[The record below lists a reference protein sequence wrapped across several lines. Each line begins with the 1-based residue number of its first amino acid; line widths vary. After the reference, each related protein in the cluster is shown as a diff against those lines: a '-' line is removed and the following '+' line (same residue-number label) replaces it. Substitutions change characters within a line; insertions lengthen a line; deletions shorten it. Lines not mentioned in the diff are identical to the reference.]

1 MANNQQIT
9 LPILGMTC
17 ANCVA
22 TVERSLL
29 KVDGVDSA
37 NVNLSS
43 ERASVAFD
51 PLKTGLKDLITQV
64 EHAGYHVAM
73 GEADILLQGLSD
85 PADANRL
92 EKNLNAMN
100 GVIFAQANLAS
111 ERISVRYV
119 PTLLSQND
127 IRQQIRQ
134 VGFKVIDEGGT
145 LEDVEQKAR
154 QREILKQRN
163 LLILGLIF
171 TVPLFALSMSRDFGL
186 MPMSIAHSSWLDW
199 IFFALATPVQF
210 IVGAQYYVNGFKSIR
225 NKSANMDVL
234 VALGTSVAYFYS
246 IFVVIGLVPGHGYFE
261 TAAVIITL
269 VRLGKYLEAKAKG
282 GASDAIRKLMNLRPQ
297 KAYVIREGVEVEIPS
312 DEVLVGE
319 IVLVR
324 PGEKMPVDGVVVEGH
339 SSVDESMLTGESLP
353 VEKQPGDQVYGATL
367 NKLGFIKFEATKIG
381 RDTALSQIIKL
392 VESAQ
397 ASKAPI
403 QNLADK
409 ISAIFVPIVIVIALV
424 TFSIWYFLVPL
435 PANSEIT
442 LLARALI
449 NMVAVLVIACPC
461 AMGLATPTAVMVGTG
476 KGAEM
481 GILVKSSESLERSGA
496 IDVVVLDKTGTL
508 TRGQPSVS
516 DIELN
521 QFTGTKDDLLQLAA
535 SIETGSEHPLGEAIT
550 AEAKSRGLD
559 LLPISGFKS
568 KTGKGILAEVD
579 GRKIVIGNLAL
590 LSSQEISADAMTSEA
605 DKLESEA
612 KTVIYIGIDGKLAGI
627 MGITDTLKDGSIVAV
642 KRLHDMGLQV
652 AMLTGDNIH
661 TAEAIAAQVDIDRV
675 LANVLPGDKAKEIKK
690 LQAEGHIV
698 AMVGDG
704 INDAPALTQ
713 ADVGIAI
720 GTGTDVAIA
729 SAPIVLIS
737 GDLQSVPTAIA
748 LSRKTLKTIKQNLFW
763 AFFYNV
769 ILIPAAA
776 LGFLNPM
783 LAAGAMSFSSIF
795 VITNSLRL
803 KRFKAQH

>member
-51 PLKTGLKDLITQV
+51 PSKTGLKDLITQV

-85 PADANRL
+85 PADAKHL
-92 EKNLNAMN
+92 EKSLNSMN

-111 ERISVRYV
+111 ERVSVRYV

-134 VGFKVIDEGGT
+134 VGFKVIDEGGA

-154 QREILKQRN
+154 QKEILRQRN

-171 TVPLFALSMSRDFGL
+171 TVPLFVLSMSRDFGFL
-186 MPMSIAHSSWLDW
+186 PMSMGHSNWLDW

-312 DEVLVGE
+312 DEVLVGD

-353 VEKQPGDQVYGATL
+353 VEKQPGDQVFGATL

-409 ISAIFVPIVIVIALV
+409 ISAIFVPIVIVIALI
-424 TFSIWYFLVPL
+424 TFLIWYFLVPL
-435 PANSEIT
+435 PVDSEIT

-496 IDVVVLDKTGTL
+496 IDVIVLDKTGTL

-516 DIELN
+516 DIVLN
-521 QFTGTKDDLLQLAA
+521 LFSGTKNDLLQIAA
-535 SIETGSEHPLGEAIT
+535 SVEIGSEHPLGEAIT
-550 AEAKSRGLD
+550 AEAKARGID

-579 GRKIVIGNLAL
+579 GKKIIIGNHAL
-590 LSSQEISADAMTSEA
+590 LSSQEISVEA
-605 DKLESEA
+605 ITKEAEMLESEA
-612 KTVIYIGIDGKLAGI
+612 KTVIYVGIDGKLAGI

-661 TAEAIAAQVDIDRV
+661 TAEAIAAQVGIDRI

-690 LQAEGHIV
+690 LQAEGHVV

-803 KRFKAQH
+803 KRFKAHH

>member
-43 ERASVAFD
+43 ERASVAYD

-64 EHAGYHVAM
+64 ERAGYHVAM

-85 PADANRL
+85 PADAKHL
-92 EKNLNAMN
+92 EKSLNAMN
-100 GVIFAQANLAS
+100 GVIFAQANLAT
-111 ERISVRYV
+111 ERVNIRYV

-134 VGFKVIDEGGT
+134 VGFKVVDEGGV

-154 QREILKQRN
+154 QKEILRQRN

-171 TVPLFALSMSRDFGL
+171 TVPLFVLSMSRDLGL
-186 MPMSIAHSSWLDW
+186 FPMSMGHSNWMDWL
-199 IFFALATPVQF
+199 FFALATPVQF

-246 IFVVIGLVPGHGYFE
+246 IFVIIGLVPGHSYFE

-312 DEVLVGE
+312 DEVLVGD

-409 ISAIFVPIVIVIALV
+409 ISAIFVPIVILIALV
-424 TFSIWYFLVPL
+424 TFLIWYFLVPL
-435 PANSEIT
+435 SANSEIT

-516 DIELN
+516 DILLH
-521 QFTGTKDDLLQLAA
+521 QFAGTMDDLLQIAA
-535 SIETGSEHPLGEAIT
+535 SVEVGSEHPLGEAIT

-568 KTGKGILAEVD
+568 KTGKGIIAEVNEM
-579 GRKIVIGNLAL
+579 KIIVGNLAM
-590 LSSQEISADAMTSEA
+590 LSSQEISADAVNIEVNR
-605 DKLESEA
+605 LESEA

-627 MGITDTLKDGSIVAV
+627 MGITDTLKDGSIAAV

-661 TAEAIAAQVDIDRV
+661 TAEAIAAQVGIDRV

-690 LQAEGHIV
+690 LQAEGHVV

-803 KRFKAQH
+803 KRFKAHH

>member
-397 ASKAPI
+397 GSKAPI

-803 KRFKAQH
+803 KRFKAHH

>member
-1 MANNQQIT
+1 
-9 LPILGMTC
+9 
-17 ANCVA
+17 
-22 TVERSLL
+22 
-29 KVDGVDSA
+29 
-37 NVNLSS
+37 
-43 ERASVAFD
+43 
-51 PLKTGLKDLITQV
+51 
-64 EHAGYHVAM
+64 
-73 GEADILLQGLSD
+73 
-85 PADANRL
+85 
-92 EKNLNAMN
+92 
-100 GVIFAQANLAS
+100 
-111 ERISVRYV
+111 
-119 PTLLSQND
+119 
-127 IRQQIRQ
+127 
-134 VGFKVIDEGGT
+134 
-145 LEDVEQKAR
+145 
-154 QREILKQRN
+154 
-163 LLILGLIF
+163 
-171 TVPLFALSMSRDFGL
+171 
-186 MPMSIAHSSWLDW
+186 
-199 IFFALATPVQF
+199 
-210 IVGAQYYVNGFKSIR
+210 
-225 NKSANMDVL
+225 
-234 VALGTSVAYFYS
+234 
-246 IFVVIGLVPGHGYFE
+246 
-261 TAAVIITL
+261 
-269 VRLGKYLEAKAKG
+269 
-282 GASDAIRKLMNLRPQ
+282 
-297 KAYVIREGVEVEIPS
+297 
-312 DEVLVGE
+312 
-319 IVLVR
+319 
-324 PGEKMPVDGVVVEGH
+324 
-339 SSVDESMLTGESLP
+339 VDESMLTGESLP

-409 ISAIFVPIVIVIALV
+409 ISAIFVPIVILIALV
-424 TFSIWYFLVPL
+424 TFLIWYFLVPL
-435 PANSEIT
+435 SANSEIT

-516 DIELN
+516 DIVLD
-521 QFTGTKDDLLQLAA
+521 QFAGTMDDLLQIAA
-535 SIETGSEHPLGEAIT
+535 SVEVGSEHPLGEAIT

-568 KTGKGILAEVD
+568 KTGKGIIAEVNEM
-579 GRKIVIGNLAL
+579 KIIVGNLAM
-590 LSSQEISADAMTSEA
+590 LSSQEISADAVNIEVNR
-605 DKLESEA
+605 LESEA

-627 MGITDTLKDGSIVAV
+627 MGITDTLKDGSIAAV

-661 TAEAIAAQVDIDRV
+661 TAEAIAAQVGIDRV

-690 LQAEGHIV
+690 LQAEGHVV

-803 KRFKAQH
+803 KRFKAHH